1 MKAFLRKYALRIAV
15 TAMFVVIA
23 WTIREGLRPMSVTQ
37 HLLGSIPVIIITQFI
52 WTILTLIH
60 RLLDKVFP
68 FTKSDVGRVFL
79 QITIGTLLI
88 WGIRSTVFYV
98 IQHSFRV
105 NIDPL
110 TSAMVAT
117 INNFVSVTINIAL
130 IGQYY
135 ARRWKEGVIREE
147 RLEREKTQLQFLH
160 LKNQVDPHFLF
171 NAFTS
176 LDSLVQSNPP
186 LASQFIRHLSKVYR
200 YALQNRDKDVVMLES
215 ELEMLQHYI
224 ALQKIRFGT
233 SLEIDIEMNEMPKEK
248 GIAAVTL
255 QMLLDNAIKHNEV
268 HADHPLRI
276 SIYVKEDYL
285 VISNNKQIRRQ
296 LAASDK
302 QGLQQLKQLYTYLSE
317 REVKVEDGE
326 TQFTVALPLL

>member
-1 MKAFLRKYALRIAV
+1 M
-15 TAMFVVIA
+15 
-23 WTIREGLRPMSVTQ
+23 
-37 HLLGSIPVIIITQFI
+37 
-52 WTILTLIH
+52 LTLIH

-79 QITIGTLLI
+79 QIAIGTLLI
-88 WGIRSTVFYV
+88 WGIRSAVFYV
-98 IQHSFRV
+98 IQNSFRI

-117 INNFVSVTINIAL
+117 INNFVSITINIAL

-135 ARRWKEGVIREE
+135 ARRWKEGVVKEE

-200 YALQNRDKDVVMLES
+200 YALQNRDKDVVMLEA

-233 SLEIDIEMNEMPKEK
+233 SLEIDIEMNEMPVEK

-255 QMLLDNAIKHNEV
+255 QMLIDNAIKHNEV

-276 SIYVKEDYL
+276 SIYVKDDYL

-317 REVKVEDGE
+317 REVKVEEDE
-326 TQFTVALPLL
+326 NRFTVALPLL